1 MENPQQVPAP
11 LTDAQNAFLIKEFEL
26 LRTSVENAVGE
37 LRNLDRWVLVT
48 TAAAWTWILTEHPA
62 IPRVTAATGSASG
75 PRTAHTP
82 LVVFFVPAFI
92 VLVFFLKAIAI
103 NNTLDLKNEYLREY
117 VEAQIGLEG
126 KADHSLGFE
135 TYFFQKRQQREKN
148 RTRVRMARIRA
159 WSYGYYVA
167 LLIVYLAMA
176 FAGNRSLR

>member
-1 MENPQQVPAP
+1 MENLQQAPAP

-48 TAAAWTWILTEHPA
+48 TAAVWTWILTEHPS
-62 IPRVTAATGSASG
+62 IPHIAASPGK
-75 PRTAHTP
+75 PAHATP
-82 LVVFFVPAFI
+82 TPTVVFLVPVFI
-92 VLVFFLKAIAI
+92 VVAFFLKAIAI

-117 VEAQIGLEG
+117 VEAQIGLDRD
-126 KADHSLGFE
+126 ADRCLGFE
-135 TYFFQKRQQREKN
+135 TYFFRKRQQSLKN

-167 LLIVYLAMA
+167 LMVLYLAMA
-176 FAGNRSLR
+176 GWGMLTSR